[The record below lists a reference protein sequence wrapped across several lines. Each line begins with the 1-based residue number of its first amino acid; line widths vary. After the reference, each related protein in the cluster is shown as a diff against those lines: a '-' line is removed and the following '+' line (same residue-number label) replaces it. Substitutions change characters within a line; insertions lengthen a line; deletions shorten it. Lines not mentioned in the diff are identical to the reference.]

1 MEDDRSLQ
9 SGEPCLVSTDQSTDP
24 SDTQAAVTVVL
35 GYLAALEAR
44 DIERAQASL
53 SDAVRIIGPGG
64 AATSAAGVIANSS
77 RRYQRV
83 GKHIE
88 RCDALAA
95 GNGAVIVYCFGTLHG
110 AWSDGTAFEGIRF
123 IDRFEIRNGCIER
136 QDVWNDAAERRL
148 ARAN

>member
-1 MEDDRSLQ
+1 MVRD
-9 SGEPCLVSTDQSTDP
+9 
-24 SDTQAAVTVVL
+24 
-35 GYLAALEAR
+35 YLAALEVR
-44 DIERAQASL
+44 DVERAQASL
-53 SDAVRIIGPGG
+53 GDAVRIIGPGG
-64 AATSAAGVIANSS
+64 TATSAAGLVANSS

-88 RCDALAA
+88 RCDALPT
-95 GNGAVIVYCFGTLHG
+95 GHGTVIVYCFGTLHG
-110 AWSDGTAFEGIRF
+110 VWSDGTAFEGIRF